1 MNILIDEELLTLII
15 NFGMMAL
22 NQTNVP
28 QEVTQRN
35 RVIIDKLIVMREEM
49 KNGKRAN

>member
-35 RVIIDKLIVMREEM
+35 NTIINKLIVMREEV
-49 KNGKRAN
+49 KSGERTN

>member
-1 MNILIDEELLTLII
+1 MNILTDEELLILII

-28 QEVTQRN
+28 QEVTQKN
-35 RVIIDKLIVMREEM
+35 RVIIDKLIIMREEK
-49 KNGKRAN
+49 KNGTRTS

>member
-1 MNILIDEELLTLII
+1 MNILTEEELLILII

-35 RVIIDKLIVMREEM
+35 KLIIDKLIVMREEM
-49 KNGKRAN
+49 KNGKRAS